1 MNTAELLGPL
11 RETALETVRLVRHL
25 GERLDAMSL
34 DFARDLGAVT
44 RDAQAFAN
52 LAQDRATT
60 LYRATPRAAKL
71 AQVGTALLARHRWLR
86 LAAVASG
93 ADVLREADH
102 RDLAR
107 RTMQAAAQLRGGIAK
122 LGQLA
127 SCRPDLIGPVWAS
140 ELAALQDDVPP
151 VDSAAIRARVEAEL
165 DRPLAEVFATFDDT
179 PLAAASLA
187 QVHAATLLDGT
198 SVAVKVQVP
207 GIEDV
212 IEADIAALRTI
223 AGAFGE
229 VPGVDLPMLADEL
242 ARSLAQELDYLAEAD
257 ALERFATAR
266 VVVPRP
272 IRAASTARVLTMTRL
287 EGERLVTW
295 LDGAAPA
302 ARDRLLGELV
312 AEVAAQILER
322 GHVHADPHPGNF
334 LVIEDQLAM
343 LDFGCTLEL
352 TREERAAYARLVL
365 AIGAQD
371 QMAAGR
377 ELVALGFVA
386 DAPEQLVAATAALIG
401 AMRPGAAVS
410 ELDWEA
416 TFAAQIARAKQL
428 SGLTIPR
435 SFVLLGRVLATIAG
449 LLAAYR
455 PAIQLHPI
463 IARSLFAATAP

>member
-25 GERLDAMSL
+25 GERIDAMSL
-34 DFARDLGAVT
+34 DLARDLGAVT

-93 ADVLREADH
+93 ADGLREADH

-242 ARSLAQELDYLAEAD
+242 
-257 ALERFATAR
+257 
-266 VVVPRP
+266 
-272 IRAASTARVLTMTRL
+272 
-287 EGERLVTW
+287 
-295 LDGAAPA
+295 
-302 ARDRLLGELV
+302 
-312 AEVAAQILER
+312 
-322 GHVHADPHPGNF
+322 
-334 LVIEDQLAM
+334 
-343 LDFGCTLEL
+343 

-377 ELVALGFVA
+377 ELAALGFVA

-463 IARSLFAATAP
+463 IARSLFAAAAP